1 MKRALRVKPFII
13 CLVVLLALAIWLW
26 PRPSQ
31 TGWQLAQDVAP
42 LPLLSQMMQDNLS
55 PTFPIDPGQMQM
67 WKVQIA
73 RQRQPLYLVDSRVE
87 GSETQPLCGAIGC
100 AFFAYIPQDTGF
112 QRVLATYL
120 SPHVPPGRSL
130 IELTTTVEHGLPRLV
145 VNQLGAEGF
154 QQYTLGF
161 NGQIYEIQHIET
173 LARL

>member
-1 MKRALRVKPFII
+1 MKRILRGKPLLV
-13 CLVVLLALAIWLW
+13 CLVMLLALAIWLW

-31 TGWQLAQDVAP
+31 TGWRLAQEVAP

-55 PTFPIDPGQMQM
+55 PTFPVDPGQMQM

-87 GSETQPLCGAIGC
+87 GSEMQPLCGAIGC
-100 AFFAYIPQDTGF
+100 AFFGYIPHEGGF

-120 SPHVPPGRSL
+120 NPHVPPDRSL
-130 IELTTTVEHGLPRLV
+130 IEPKTTVDHGLPRLI

-161 NGQIYEIQHIET
+161 NGQGYEIQQIDT
-173 LARL
+173 LAGS

>member
-1 MKRALRVKPFII
+1 MKRILRVKPLLV
-13 CLVVLLALAIWLW
+13 CLVMLLALAIWLW

-31 TGWQLAQDVAP
+31 TAWRLAEEVAP

-55 PTFPIDPGQMQM
+55 PTFPVDPGQMQM

-87 GSETQPLCGAIGC
+87 GSKTQPLCGAIGC
-100 AFFAYIPQDTGF
+100 AFFGYIPQDIGF

-120 SPHVPPGRSL
+120 NPHVPPGRSL
-130 IELTTTVEHGLPRLV
+130 IEPTTTVDNGLPRLV
-145 VNQLGAEGF
+145 VNQLGAEGL

-161 NGQIYEIQHIET
+161 NGEVYEIEQIDT
-173 LARL
+173 LAGS